1 MGTKYQGSK
10 ERLVSSEYLYK
21 SLLQL
26 DAKRDKLLQDGLDKE
41 LYIYTVDHYEVCISS
56 DEGALLIVNNTA
68 TPSDGEIKLSEVT
81 PVQPDGTVVNV
92 GDYVK
97 FVPSV
102 KTDVTKF
109 IGRNEIDLD
118 TVSKLS
124 TIEET
129 LDDGSKKQYLGFNN
143 EKIETELQLDDAPT
157 KDSDKFVNSGTV
169 YSSLYHTETVTVVD
183 QEQYYNIATSGDSG
197 ALKVVLTVSD
207 SSTEILL
214 TDINTQTV
222 PVDLSALTG
231 DGTEYVVLVP
241 ATTHDEN
248 VEVETYRK
256 ASESY
261 SSKEIDDKLM
271 EIASGG
277 LKPETIDEYKTF
289 MNGLE
294 IVADGYVEPQ
304 P

>member
-1 MGTKYQGSK
+1 MADNYKGNVKK
-10 ERLVSSEYLYK
+10 LVSSDYLYK
-21 SLLQL
+21 VLQL
-26 DAKRDKLLQDGLDKE
+26 EDERREGKLHK
-41 LYIYTVDHYEVCISS
+41 
-56 DEGALLIVNNTA
+56 
-68 TPSDGEIKLSEVT
+68 
-81 PVQPDGTVVNV
+81 
-92 GDYVK
+92 
-97 FVPSV
+97 
-102 KTDVTKF
+102 
-109 IGRNEIDLD
+109 
-118 TVSKLS
+118 
-124 TIEET
+124 
-129 LDDGSKKQYLGFNN
+129 
-143 EKIETELQLDDAPT
+143 
-157 KDSDKFVNSGTV
+157 
-169 YSSLYHTETVTVVD
+169 SLYHTETITVVD

-207 SSTEILL
+207 SSTEIAL

-222 PVDLSALTG
+222 PIDLSALTG

-261 SSKEIDDKLM
+261 TTKEIDDKLM

-277 LKPETIDEYKTF
+277 LKPETLDEYKTF

-294 IVADGYVEPQ
+294 ITADGYVEPQ

>member
-1 MGTKYQGSK
+1 MANGYKGDTA
-10 ERLVSSEYLYK
+10 RLVSSDYLYK
-21 SLLQL
+21 VLKLE
-26 DAKRDKLLQDGLDKE
+26 DDRVKAKLKDE
-41 LYIYTVDHYEVCISS
+41 IYT
-56 DEGALLIVNNTA
+56 T
-68 TPSDGEIKLSEVT
+68 
-81 PVQPDGTVVNV
+81 
-92 GDYVK
+92 
-97 FVPSV
+97 
-102 KTDVTKF
+102 KT
-109 IGRNEIDLD
+109 I
-118 TVSKLS
+118 
-124 TIEET
+124 
-129 LDDGSKKQYLGFNN
+129 
-143 EKIETELQLDDAPT
+143 
-157 KDSDKFVNSGTV
+157 
-169 YSSLYHTETVTVVD
+169 TVVD
-183 QEQYYNIATSGDSG
+183 TPEYYNIATSGDSG

-207 SSTEILL
+207 SSTEIAL

-261 SSKEIDDKLM
+261 TTKEIDDKLM

-277 LKPETIDEYKTF
+277 LKPETLDEYKTF

>member
-1 MGTKYQGSK
+1 MADNYKGNVKK
-10 ERLVSSEYLYK
+10 LVSSDYLYK
-21 SLLQL
+21 VLQL
-26 DAKRDKLLQDGLDKE
+26 EDERREGKLHK
-41 LYIYTVDHYEVCISS
+41 
-56 DEGALLIVNNTA
+56 
-68 TPSDGEIKLSEVT
+68 
-81 PVQPDGTVVNV
+81 
-92 GDYVK
+92 
-97 FVPSV
+97 
-102 KTDVTKF
+102 
-109 IGRNEIDLD
+109 
-118 TVSKLS
+118 
-124 TIEET
+124 
-129 LDDGSKKQYLGFNN
+129 
-143 EKIETELQLDDAPT
+143 
-157 KDSDKFVNSGTV
+157 
-169 YSSLYHTETVTVVD
+169 SLYHTETVTVVD

-207 SSTEILL
+207 SSTEIAL

-241 ATTHDEN
+241 ATTHDEG

-261 SSKEIDDKLM
+261 TSKEIDDKLM

-277 LKPETIDEYKTF
+277 LKPETLDEYKTF